1 MEKVWVISLGG
12 SRIVP
17 NKVDEKFLK
26 NLKNLIGKHSGKKF
40 VIVTGGGFTAR
51 NYINALKNFKK
62 NTEQQSLIGISIT
75 RFHAEFMS
83 RIFGEKA
90 NPSEK
95 VPKNM
100 KKVKNL
106 LRKNQVVFCGAL
118 RWESNKTSDG
128 TAAEIA
134 NYLKCKLINLTNVEG
149 LYTADPKKNKNAK
162 KIPKIS
168 WEEFNKITQKMKFQ
182 AGQNFV
188 LDQDASETIMKNKI
202 PTYIVKELGEIDKI
216 LKGKENFKGTLIK
229 G

>member
-1 MEKVWVISLGG
+1 MISLGG
-12 SRIVP
+12 SRIAP

-26 NLKNLIGKHSGKKF
+26 EFKKLIEKHSEKRF

-51 NYINALKNFKK
+51 NYINALRNFKK
-62 NTEQQSLIGISIT
+62 DTEQQSLIGSSIT

-90 NPSEK
+90 NPPEK

-100 KKVKNL
+100 RKVKNL

-118 RWESNKTSDG
+118 RWEPHKTSDG

-134 NYLKCKLINLTNVEG
+134 NHLKCKLINLTNVEG
-149 LYTADPKKNKNAK
+149 LYTSDPRKNKKAK
-162 KIPKIS
+162 KIPRIS
-168 WEEFNKITQKMKFQ
+168 WKEFNRITQKIKFQ
-182 AGQNFV
+182 AGQNFI
-188 LDQDASETIMKNKI
+188 LDQDAAKTIMKNKI
-202 PTYIVKELGEIDKI
+202 PAYI
-216 LKGKENFKGTLIK
+216 LKDLKEMDKVLNGKENFKGTLIK